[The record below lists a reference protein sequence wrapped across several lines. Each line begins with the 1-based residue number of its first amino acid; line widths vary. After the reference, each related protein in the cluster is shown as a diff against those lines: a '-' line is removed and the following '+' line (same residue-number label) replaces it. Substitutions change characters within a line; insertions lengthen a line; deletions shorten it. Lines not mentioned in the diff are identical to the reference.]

1 MLREYRGM
9 SAFLFWYRKREYDF
23 PKADPDFQICMSKND
38 IFSNNTRTM
47 ELPRVTASESSGSQ
61 KQRGMIFSRQGAVEE
76 QLLPGMTWGWTR
88 NLLYHLPCSVSTMY
102 KIEAFL
108 KAVAK
113 SYYQLNRNYPGQNY
127 QVSQM
132 QIVAIC

>member
-1 MLREYRGM
+1 
-9 SAFLFWYRKREYDF
+9 
-23 PKADPDFQICMSKND
+23 
-38 IFSNNTRTM
+38 M
-47 ELPRVTASESSGSQ
+47 ELQRVTASESSGSQ

-88 NLLYHLPCSVSTMY
+88 NLLYHLPFSVCTKY

-127 QVSQM
+127 QVSHM

>member
-9 SAFLFWYRKREYDF
+9 SAFLFWYRKRVWLSKSWPWF
-23 PKADPDFQICMSKND
+23 PDLHVKKWHLFKQHENHGITESDRQWIQWD
-38 IFSNNTRTM
+38 
-47 ELPRVTASESSGSQ
+47 SER
-61 KQRGMIFSRQGAVEE
+61 RGMIFSRQGAVEE

-88 NLLYHLPCSVSTMY
+88 NFLYDLPCSVSTMY
-102 KIEAFL
+102 KIETFL

>member
-1 MLREYRGM
+1 
-9 SAFLFWYRKREYDF
+9 
-23 PKADPDFQICMSKND
+23 
-38 IFSNNTRTM
+38 M
-47 ELPRVTASESSGSQ
+47 ELQIVTDRESSGNQ
-61 KQRGMIFSRQGAVEE
+61 KQRGMIFSRQGAAEE

-88 NLLYHLPCSVSTMY
+88 NLLYHLPCSVSRMY
-102 KIEAFL
+102 NIEAFL

>member
-1 MLREYRGM
+1 
-9 SAFLFWYRKREYDF
+9 
-23 PKADPDFQICMSKND
+23 
-38 IFSNNTRTM
+38 M
-47 ELPRVTASESSGSQ
+47 ELERVTDSESSGSQ

-76 QLLPGMTWGWTR
+76 QLLHGMTWGWTR
-88 NLLYHLPCSVSTMY
+88 NLLYHLPCSVCTMY

-113 SYYQLNRNYPGQNY
+113 SYQLNRNYPGQNY

>member
-1 MLREYRGM
+1 
-9 SAFLFWYRKREYDF
+9 
-23 PKADPDFQICMSKND
+23 
-38 IFSNNTRTM
+38 M
-47 ELPRVTASESSGSQ
+47 ELQRVTDSESSGSQ

-76 QLLPGMTWGWTR
+76 QLLHGMTWGWTR

>member
-1 MLREYRGM
+1 M
-9 SAFLFWYRKREYDF
+9 SAFLFCYRKREYDF

-47 ELPRVTASESSGSQ
+47 ELQRVTASESSGSQ
-61 KQRGMIFSRQGAVEE
+61 KQRGMIFSRQGAAEE

-88 NLLYHLPCSVSTMY
+88 NLLYHLPFSVSTMY
-102 KIEAFL
+102 KIETFF
-108 KAVAK
+108 KAVAT

-127 QVSQM
+127 QVPQM
-132 QIVAIC
+132 QIVAIY

>member
-1 MLREYRGM
+1 MET
-9 SAFLFWYRKREYDF
+9 RKGETATIR
-23 PKADPDFQICMSKND
+23 ARQAQG
-38 IFSNNTRTM
+38 
-47 ELPRVTASESSGSQ
+47 VTDSESSGSQ
-61 KQRGMIFSRQGAVEE
+61 KQTGMVFSRQGAVEE
-76 QLLPGMTWGWTR
+76 QVLPGMTWGWTR
-88 NLLYHLPCSVSTMY
+88 SLLYHLPCSVSTMY

-113 SYYQLNRNYPGQNY
+113 SYQLNRNYPGQNY

>member
-1 MLREYRGM
+1 
-9 SAFLFWYRKREYDF
+9 
-23 PKADPDFQICMSKND
+23 
-38 IFSNNTRTM
+38 
-47 ELPRVTASESSGSQ
+47 
-61 KQRGMIFSRQGAVEE
+61 
-76 QLLPGMTWGWTR
+76 
-88 NLLYHLPCSVSTMY
+88 MY

-113 SYYQLNRNYPGQNY
+113 SYQLNRNYPGQNY

>member
-1 MLREYRGM
+1 
-9 SAFLFWYRKREYDF
+9 
-23 PKADPDFQICMSKND
+23 
-38 IFSNNTRTM
+38 M
-47 ELPRVTASESSGSQ
+47 ELQRVTASESSGSQ

-76 QLLPGMTWGWTR
+76 QLLHGMTWGWTR
-88 NLLYHLPCSVSTMY
+88 NLLYHLLFSVSTMY
-102 KIEAFL
+102 KIETFL

-127 QVSQM
+127 QVSHM

>member
-1 MLREYRGM
+1 
-9 SAFLFWYRKREYDF
+9 
-23 PKADPDFQICMSKND
+23 
-38 IFSNNTRTM
+38 M
-47 ELPRVTASESSGSQ
+47 ELQRVTDSEFSGSQ
-61 KQRGMIFSRQGAVEE
+61 QQRGMIFSKQGTVEE
-76 QLLPGMTWGWTR
+76 QLLHGMTWGWTR
-88 NLLYHLPCSVSTMY
+88 NLLYHLLFSVSTMY
-102 KIEAFL
+102 KIETFL

>member
-1 MLREYRGM
+1 
-9 SAFLFWYRKREYDF
+9 
-23 PKADPDFQICMSKND
+23 MSKND
-38 IFSNNTRTM
+38 IFSNNTRTV
-47 ELPRVTASESSGSQ
+47 ELQRVTASESSGSQ

>member
-1 MLREYRGM
+1 M
-9 SAFLFWYRKREYDF
+9 SAFLFCYRKREYDF

-38 IFSNNTRTM
+38 IFSNNKRTM
-47 ELPRVTASESSGSQ
+47 ELQRVTASESSGSQ

-88 NLLYHLPCSVSTMY
+88 NLLYHLPFSVSTMY
-102 KIEAFL
+102 KIETFF
-108 KAVAK
+108 KAVAT

-127 QVSQM
+127 QVPQM
-132 QIVAIC
+132 QIVAIY

>member
-1 MLREYRGM
+1 M
-9 SAFLFWYRKREYDF
+9 SAFLFCYRKREYDF

-47 ELPRVTASESSGSQ
+47 ELQIVADSESSGSQ

-88 NLLYHLPCSVSTMY
+88 NLLYHLPFSVSTMY
-102 KIEAFL
+102 KIETFF
-108 KAVAK
+108 KAVAT

>member
-1 MLREYRGM
+1 MGM
-9 SAFLFWYRKREYDF
+9 DKKF
-23 PKADPDFQICMSKND
+23 
-38 IFSNNTRTM
+38 T
-47 ELPRVTASESSGSQ
+47 LPPS
-61 KQRGMIFSRQGAVEE
+61 FFD
-76 QLLPGMTWGWTR
+76 
-88 NLLYHLPCSVSTMY
+88 STMY

-108 KAVAK
+108 KAAAK